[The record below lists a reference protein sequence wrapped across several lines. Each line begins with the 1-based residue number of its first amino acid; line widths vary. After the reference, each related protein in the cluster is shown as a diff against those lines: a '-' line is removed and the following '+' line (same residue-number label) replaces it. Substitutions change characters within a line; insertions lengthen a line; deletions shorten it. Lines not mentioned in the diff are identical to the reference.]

1 MLAPE
6 RGALVR
12 PLFSENDARRR
23 DTVFGDRDRA
33 AITEAARRFRVV
45 DAPRR
50 AVPEAVRA
58 ISQKI
63 ADYLETTALD
73 RPCLVLDLDI
83 VDRNY
88 RALEDAFAGARVHYA
103 VKANPAP
110 EVIDLLVRNGSAFD
124 CASWPEIELCLSHG
138 AEPAD
143 ICFGN
148 TIKRESEIARAF
160 AHGIRVFAIDSAAEV
175 EKVARAAP
183 GASVYCRILTD
194 GDGADW
200 PLSRKFG
207 CVPAMASRLLVQA
220 ADLGLDPI
228 GVSFH
233 VGSQQTNPENWRSA
247 LEDARRVFD
256 AAESEGISLRMVD
269 LGGGMPA
276 RYRTALMPTEAYGA
290 TVMRLVRE
298 VFGPRPLDLMI
309 EPGRGMVG
317 DAAVIQA
324 EVLLV
329 SRKDDDDEKRWVF
342 LDIGKF
348 SGLAETMEEAIKY
361 RFATLKDGDATG
373 PVVIAGPTCDSADV
387 LYEKTEYH
395 LPLSLRDGDRVWIP
409 GTGAYTTTYS
419 AVAFNGFPPLDSVCL

>member
-6 RGALVR
+6 RGALAR
-12 PLFSENDARRR
+12 PLFEDSQLRRR
-23 DTVFGDRDRA
+23 DAGTAD
-33 AITEAARRFRVV
+33 AARHLHVV
-45 DAPRR
+45 DLHAVDTPRFP
-50 AVPEAVRA
+50 VPDAIRA
-58 ISQKI
+58 ISDKI
-63 ADYLETTALD
+63 ADYLETTPLD
-73 RPCLVLDLDI
+73 RPRLVLDLDI
-83 VDRNY
+83 VERNY
-88 RALEDAFAGARVHYA
+88 RALEDAFGGSRVHYA

-110 EVIDLLVRNGSAFD
+110 EVISRLVALGSAFD
-124 CASWPEIELCLSHG
+124 CASWPEIALCLEHG
-138 AEPAD
+138 AEPTD

-148 TIKRESEIARAF
+148 TIKREREIAEAR
-160 AHGIRVFAIDSAAEV
+160 AHGISLFAVDSAAEV

-183 GASVYCRILTD
+183 GASVYCRILTT

-207 CVPAMASRLLVQA
+207 CDPAMAADLMVLA
-220 ADLGLDPI
+220 ADLGLDPV

-247 LEDARRVFD
+247 LTDARRVFD
-256 AAESEGISLRMVD
+256 AAEAHGLTLRMVD

-276 RYRTALMPTEAYGA
+276 RYRTPLMATEAYGA
-290 TVMRLVRE
+290 TVVRLVRE
-298 VFGPRPLDLMI
+298 IFGPRALDLMI

-329 SRKDDDDEKRWVF
+329 SKKAEDDEKRWVF

-361 RFATLKDGDATG
+361 RFFTAKDGEETG

-387 LYEKTEYH
+387 LYEKTDYRM
-395 LPLSLRDGDRVWIP
+395 PMSLRDGDRIWIP

-419 AVAFNGFPPLDSVCL
+419 SIAFNGFPPLDAVCL